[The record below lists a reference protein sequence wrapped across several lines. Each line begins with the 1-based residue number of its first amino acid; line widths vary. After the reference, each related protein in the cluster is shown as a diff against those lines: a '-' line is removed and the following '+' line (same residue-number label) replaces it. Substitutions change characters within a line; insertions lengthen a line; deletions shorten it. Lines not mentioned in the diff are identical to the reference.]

1 MLPRLPLCTL
11 AVWVLSLPSCRRHP
25 QTAQQR
31 KPPPHTQYPPPLFP
45 PPTPFPSPTSGRGIH
60 SLLHSPHHAK
70 HLHSQR
76 STQRSVAMRSCL
88 TTLRALRH
96 LQLAHKH
103 LATTRILRVAGRTT
117 SERDRPHPG
126 RHSHVAPWCHQLQ
139 LGHRHRDG
147 HDSHGPRLQIMVP
160 AAPAK
165 TGQTRDDMSS
175 PAGSQPPPAAPAH
188 TLRENSPREAQ
199 QLLPR
204 DGRIAHGLRLEATIP
219 DTSSANRAQ
228 CH

>member
-1 MLPRLPLCTL
+1 MGVQLSKGFPAWRSPPSKKIVKFSFTPEPRQKPLGG
-11 AVWVLSLPSCRRHP
+11 P
-25 QTAQQR
+25 
-31 KPPPHTQYPPPLFP
+31 
-45 PPTPFPSPTSGRGIH
+45 
-60 SLLHSPHHAK
+60 
-70 HLHSQR
+70 
-76 STQRSVAMRSCL
+76 

-147 HDSHGPRLQIMVP
+147 HDSHRSRLQIIVP
-160 AAPAK
+160 AAPTK

-188 TLRENSPREAQ
+188 TLTGHSPREPQ